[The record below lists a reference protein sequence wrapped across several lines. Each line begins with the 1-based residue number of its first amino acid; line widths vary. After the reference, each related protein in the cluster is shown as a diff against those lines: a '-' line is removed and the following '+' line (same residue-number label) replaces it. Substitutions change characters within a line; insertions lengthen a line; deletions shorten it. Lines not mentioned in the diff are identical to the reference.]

1 VVQTTHGKVRGT
13 LLKGVYEDLFY
24 AFDGIPYAAPPL
36 ENMRF
41 KEPLDIEPW
50 EEIRD
55 CSKPLSKCIQVSS
68 QTKLVEGSED
78 CLYLNIS
85 VKTVSYV
92 SKIRIHFYIIHKLRA
107 IQCACVAKLSVGF
120 FRIRQIMKVYLFS
133 ALHNTLSSQKLTS
146 ERLYV
151 EVAIVLQLKFV
162 PLSMPKLKFHDHMF
176 EQAGVALF

>member
-55 CSKPLSKCIQVSS
+55 
-68 QTKLVEGSED
+68 
-78 CLYLNIS
+78 
-85 VKTVSYV
+85 
-92 SKIRIHFYIIHKLRA
+92 
-107 IQCACVAKLSVGF
+107 
-120 FRIRQIMKVYLFS
+120 
-133 ALHNTLSSQKLTS
+133 
-146 ERLYV
+146 
-151 EVAIVLQLKFV
+151 
-162 PLSMPKLKFHDHMF
+162 
-176 EQAGVALF
+176 